1 MFPPRL
7 YKYEPFTTRSLENL
21 KAQSIFFG
29 PPSGFNDPYDCAFV
43 PNIRRPTDEEVQTIR
58 AAYLGDAATPP
69 TIRAQFEATAT
80 NELREILL
88 RSARS
93 ALETSVKNFLARRGV
108 TCFSE
113 RCDDLLMW
121 SHYAGRYQGFCLEF
135 DPTKANFGRVKKVTY
150 SNEVPVL
157 DLVPLLASDNYE
169 QVLSLFTTKAE
180 AWRYEAEWRAVHA
193 EAGTLYCYPADCLT
207 GVYFGPD
214 ISEHALE
221 IVCLILQGQNDTV
234 RFWRGRRSS
243 TTFKVDFESF
253 TYMSHIEVKR
263 SGLRAR

>member
-1 MFPPRL
+1 MLPPRL

-21 KAQSIFFG
+21 KAQSIYFG

-43 PNIRRPTDEEVQTIR
+43 PNIRRPTDEEIETIR
-58 AAYLGDAATPP
+58 AAYLADAATPP
-69 TIRAQFEATAT
+69 TARAQFQTTAT
-80 NELREILL
+80 GELREMLH
-88 RSARS
+88 RAARS
-93 ALETSVKNFLARRGV
+93 ALETSVEAFLARRGV

-121 SHYAGRYQGFCLEF
+121 SHYGGRYQGFCLEF
-135 DPTKANFGRVKKVTY
+135 DPTKANFGKVKKVTY
-150 SNEVPVL
+150 SNELPVL

-180 AWRYEAEWRAVHA
+180 AWKYEAEWRAVHSA
-193 EAGTLYCYPADCLT
+193 AGTLYCYPAECLT

-214 ISEHALE
+214 MSDQALE
-221 IVCLILQGQNDTV
+221 IICLILQGQNETV
-234 RFWRGRRSS
+234 RFWKGRRSS

-253 TYMSHIEVKR
+253 TYTSHIEAKR
-263 SGLRAR
+263 AGLS

>member
-1 MFPPRL
+1 MLPPCL

-21 KAQSIFFG
+21 KAQSIYFG

-43 PNIRRPTDEEVQTIR
+43 PNICRPTDDEVEAIRTI
-58 AAYLGDAATPP
+58 YLRDPETPSVA
-69 TIRAQFEATAT
+69 RAQFETTAT

-93 ALETSVKNFLARRGV
+93 ALESSVQAFLDHRGV

-121 SHYAGRYQGFCLEF
+121 SHYGGKYQGFCLEF
-135 DPTKANFGRVKKVTY
+135 DPAKANFGKVKKVTY
-150 SNEVPVL
+150 SNELPLL
-157 DLVPLLASDNYE
+157 DLVPLLTSDNFE
-169 QVLSLFTTKAE
+169 QVLSLFTTKSE

-193 EAGTLYCYPADCLT
+193 DAGTLYCYPSDCLT

-221 IVCLILQGQNDTV
+221 IVCLILKGQNETV
-234 RFWRGRRSS
+234 RFWKGRRSS
-243 TTFKVDFESF
+243 TTFKVEFESF
-253 TYMSHIEVKR
+253 TYMSYIEAKR
-263 SGLRAR
+263 AAPR